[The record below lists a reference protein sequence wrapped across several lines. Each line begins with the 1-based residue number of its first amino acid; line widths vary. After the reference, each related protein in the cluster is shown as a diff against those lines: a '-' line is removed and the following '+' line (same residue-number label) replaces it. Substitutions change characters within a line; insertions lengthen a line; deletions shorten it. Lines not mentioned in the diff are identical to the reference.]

1 MCDPAKIYP
10 ISRNLE
16 PVFLTISV
24 AFARWILETF
34 IPLPT
39 LKAELCDVERG
50 EPDPDECGDAQ
61 DERGPVDGRHREVG
75 VDPLP
80 TLDVQDVVLQTQLAF
95 EKGQFAHFISVS
107 LYANQT
113 AFCQISTKVQ
123 NGPLHYVG

>member
-10 ISRNLE
+10 ISRNPG

-50 EPDPDECGDAQ
+50 EPDPDEGRDAQ
-61 DERGPVDGRHREVG
+61 DEGGPVDGRHSEVG
-75 VDPLP
+75 VDKLP
-80 TLDVQDVVLQTQLAF
+80 TIHVQDVVLQTQLAF
-95 EKGQFAHFISVS
+95 EKGQFAHFVS
-107 LYANQT
+107 KLPQVILMLPDINESRR
-113 AFCQISTKVQ
+113 F
-123 NGPLHYVG
+123 